1 VLGHSAGNALEM
13 REAIDFLTGSGR
25 EQRLLEV
32 TLALGADMLV
42 LGGLAP
48 DVASARQRLQR
59 ALDAGH
65 AAERFAQMV
74 AALGGPSDLLER
86 PQSHLAPAPERLAV
100 PALCSGVV
108 AAHATRDIG
117 LTVIE
122 LGGGRRRASDPIDH
136 RVGITQVLAPGAQVG
151 AGDAL
156 AWVHAADPESAQRA
170 VQALQRHIVVADTAP
185 ATVPVLIE
193 HLGQLGG
200 VQVSKN
206 PQREHRP

>member
-48 DVASARQRLQR
+48 NVASARQRLQR

-74 AALGGPSDLLER
+74 VALGGPSDLLER
-86 PQSHLAPAPERLAV
+86 PQSHFAPAPERLAV
-100 PALCSGVV
+100 PALRDGVV

-117 LTVIE
+117 VVVIE
-122 LGGGRRRASDPIDH
+122 LGGGRRMASDPIDH
-136 RVGITQVLAPGAQVG
+136 RVGLTQVLAPGAQVRR
-151 AGDAL
+151 GDPL
-156 AWVHAADPESAQRA
+156 AWVHAADAESAHRA
-170 VQALQRHIVVADTAP
+170 IQTLQRHIVVADAAP
-185 ATVPVLIE
+185 AASPVLIE
-193 HLGQLGG
+193 HLGHPSEA
-200 VQVSKN
+200 QV
-206 PQREHRP
+206 PQRSPMEQRA